1 MKTITG
7 IAGRRAERLETQ
19 GIRTCLEFARARRGE
34 IRKLLTASGELL
46 WHELNGDPAAPIHAT
61 RPMHK
66 SLSRGGSL
74 SVATAR
80 PSLLF
85 AWLVR
90 NLERLVEELDFH
102 AVLAGRLTVMLMYK
116 DGRTGVGQVN
126 LAVPTDRFDLLLD
139 AARSCIRRAWLPY
152 VRASHM
158 QVIAEGLARR
168 CERPLSLFDRPETAT
183 RAEVL
188 ARLKRDVNIRH
199 GRFKLRSGATLPL
212 VDVYGDEVNEYD
224 ICDIRGKACF

>member
-7 IAGRRAERLETQ
+7 IAGRRARRLEAQ
-19 GIRTCLEFARARRGE
+19 GIRTCLEFARARRSD

-46 WHELNGDPAAPIHAT
+46 WHELNGDPAAPIHSV

-74 SVATAR
+74 SVATDR
-80 PSLLF
+80 PTLLF

-102 AVLAGRLTVMLMYK
+102 AVLAGRLTVTLAYK

-126 LAVPTDRFDLLLD
+126 LAVPTDRFERLLE
-139 AARSCIRRAWLPY
+139 AGRSCLRRAWMPY

-168 CERPLSLFDRPETAT
+168 SERPLSLFDVPEAST

-188 ARLKRDVNIRH
+188 ARVKRDVNTRH
-199 GRFKLRSGATLPL
+199 GRFKLRSAATLPL
-212 VDVYGDEVNEYD
+212 VDVYGDAVNEYD